1 MLCIINHVQFVQ
13 VEMIIPQYQRMDQ
26 MVSYYRILAAEAVWR
41 QDFPD
46 LCWCMARRY
55 GSRLSFF
62 VNEPRLVRDQTDLDG
77 SDAQFEV
84 H

>member
-1 MLCIINHVQFVQ
+1 MNPPTDLSAMTAH
-13 VEMIIPQYQRMDQ
+13 
-26 MVSYYRILAAEAVWR
+26 YRWLAAAQVWR

-62 VNEPRLVRDQTDLDG
+62 VNEARLIRDQLR
-77 SDAQFEV
+77 SR
-84 H
+84 